1 MLTPRPD
8 REASKRH
15 VCKPFRKFL
24 RTGNAALANF
34 LLGAPIRNG
43 NSNCHEL
50 TRPIKL
56 RADRHPAIAMTG
68 WPYMLVELRM
78 GDFHRCI
85 LPGYATSCATKSAG
99 SWNKG
104 PVKYHYT
111 FFM

>member
-56 RADRHPAIAMTG
+56 CADRHPAIAMTG
-68 WPYMLVELRM
+68 CRYMLIELCM
-78 GDFHRCI
+78 GDFHRSI
-85 LPGYATSCATKSAG
+85 LPGYAHFYATRVLG
-99 SWNKG
+99 RG
-104 PVKYHYT
+104 TQVQ
-111 FFM
+111 